1 MKKHKIQSLRSLRDE
16 MKAVARGERPAPKD
30 AAKPSFNSV
39 EALVRLLTPDNREL
53 LATIRK
59 FKPQSITELG
69 EISGR
74 AQSNL
79 TRTLTKLEAAG
90 LIRMEATGSRSKAP
104 RVIATK
110 ITVEINPYTNDDR
123 LKVA

>member
-1 MKKHKIQSLRSLRDE
+1 MPKHKIQSLRSLRDE
-16 MKAVARGERPAPKD
+16 MKSVARGERPAPRD
-30 AAKPSFNSV
+30 AAKPSFNSI
-39 EALVRLLTPDNREL
+39 EALIRVLTKENREL

-59 FKPQSITELG
+59 CKPQSITELS

-90 LIRMEATGSRSKAP
+90 LIRMEATSSRTKAP
-104 RVIATK
+104 RAIVTK
-110 ITVEINPYTNDDR
+110 IVVEIDPYSNSDH